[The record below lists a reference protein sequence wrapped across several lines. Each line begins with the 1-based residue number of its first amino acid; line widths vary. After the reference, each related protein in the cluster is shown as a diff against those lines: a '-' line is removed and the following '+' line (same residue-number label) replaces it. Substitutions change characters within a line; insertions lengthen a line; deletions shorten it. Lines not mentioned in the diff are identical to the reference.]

1 MFFKDDIGLKLPE
14 WTHDYFPDKIFDLSK
29 KSYVYNAY
37 NSELKRLKGG
47 VFVAKAI
54 DDWQKK
60 IDGKLNKKI
69 FVYAGHD
76 STVVNVLSA
85 MNVWPADEYPDYAV
99 TTLIELS
106 EDRSTKKLGVEVYL
120 KNGSNVHKLT
130 IPGCDQFCE
139 LSKLKTLLADN
150 LPVSWEKG
158 CVAKDENFTEPP
170 LGGP

>member
-14 WTHDYFPDKIFDLSK
+14 WTRDYFPDKMFDLAK
-29 KSYVYNAY
+29 KAYVYNAY

-76 STVVNVLSA
+76 STVTNVLSA
-85 MNVWPADEYPDYAV
+85 MNVWPADEFPDYAV

-106 EDRSTKKLGVEVYL
+106 EDRSTNKLGVEIFL

-150 LPVSWEKG
+150 LPVNWEKG

-170 LGGP
+170 LSGP